1 MSGCTQLPDL
11 CTAPPSSLLS
21 GLPLLKLNKWKL
33 PQSRFLWL
41 DLDNC
46 ELRWSKN
53 SRLASVVYKRVP
65 FCEIEKVGKVSK
77 YRQTKAEHGLTV
89 DAAGKSYVFRTETLE
104 IRDQL
109 VQALTDL
116 SRKEEPIALRSTRA
130 TISPGAYEDTENCGT
145 PDQKPE
151 TVLCDFNKHEG
162 LTCSREL
169 FSKTGSAHRR
179 AKYQDGA
186 YRNIV
191 TKITQTLSEVPNI
204 ETPDSPQE
212 LPATISKLL
221 EGHNEEIKKLQE
233 DLQRETQESCKVQA
247 LRKRLKML
255 EAAREKC
262 EALEQENEQ
271 LKGKLEAQRQANQ
284 ALEQQLIERFPKVVD
299 SASALAASQE
309 EVLAAGIDLLKR
321 GFHGYV
327 NCIGDEVAL
336 KQLELTPDS
345 SEEEGYKHRHIQCS
359 QDLAQLV
366 WKPTSLFTN
375 KRVFICISEI
385 STVISGTEDPTTLQP
400 FPDCD
405 YLTLQC
411 PQFTLIL
418 AVEAHYSFYL
428 EAITTLFAQANDLP
442 YTPASSTD
450 GLLTRC
456 RQACQQYE
464 AQSRLLQ
471 HLIKTYKVTLTASIC
486 DLHNGFSA
494 QQAVY
499 SAEIAQLREVNE
511 KCVQGLMSPEAQE
524 YWRTERGQLLERLR
538 YMNEVVASLQ
548 NAQKQLL

>member
-1 MSGCTQLPDL
+1 MSDSTQLPDL
-11 CTAPPSSLLS
+11 CSAHPSFLLS
-21 GLPLLKLNKWKL
+21 GLSLLKLNKWKL

-41 DLDNC
+41 DLDNH

-53 SRLASVVYKRVP
+53 SRLASAVYKRVP
-65 FCEIEKVGKVSK
+65 FCDIEKVGKVSK

-89 DAAGKSYVFRTETLE
+89 DTAGKSYVFRTETLE
-104 IRDQL
+104 IRDQI
-109 VQALTDL
+109 VHALTEVSKKDQ
-116 SRKEEPIALRSTRA
+116 PFALRSTRA
-130 TISPGAYEDTENCGT
+130 SISPAAYEDTENCGT
-145 PDQKPE
+145 PDQKQDP
-151 TVLCDFNKHEG
+151 VLSDFNRHEG

-179 AKYQDGA
+179 AKYHDGA

-191 TKITQTLSEVPNI
+191 TKITQTLAEVPNFD
-204 ETPDSPQE
+204 TPESPQE

-221 EGHNEEIKKLQE
+221 EGHNEEIRKLQGE
-233 DLQRETQESCKVQA
+233 LQRETQESGKVHA

-271 LKGKLEAQRQANQ
+271 LKGRLEAQKQANQ
-284 ALEQQLIERFPKVVD
+284 ALEEQLTERFPKVLD
-299 SASALAASQE
+299 SASAFEASQD

-345 SEEEGYKHRHIQCS
+345 DEEEGYKHRQIQCS

-366 WKPTSLFTN
+366 WKPVSLFSH

-385 STVISGTEDPTTLQP
+385 SSVLSGTEDPTTLQP
-400 FPDCD
+400 YPDCD

-411 PQFTLIL
+411 PQLTLIL
-418 AVEAHYSFYL
+418 AVEAQYTFYL
-428 EAITTLFAQANDLP
+428 EAITALFAQANDLP
-442 YTPASSTD
+442 YTPPSPSDA
-450 GLLTRC
+450 LLTRC

-471 HLIKTYKVTLTASIC
+471 HLIKTYKASLTASIC
-486 DLHNGFSA
+486 DIHNGFSA

-511 KCVQGLMSPEAQE
+511 KCVLGLVSPEAQE
-524 YWRTERGQLLERLR
+524 YLRTERAELLERLR
-538 YMNEVVASLQ
+538 YLNEVVASLQ
-548 NAQKQLL
+548 NAQK